1 LGKER
6 QRALSQRHQ
15 KQKVRAGENVS
26 LGFFFWSKQLCFKGK
41 ALSVAGRYVGAEA
54 LAS

>member
-6 QRALSQRHQ
+6 KQALSQRHQ

-26 LGFFFWSKQLCFKGK
+26 PGFFLAKALCFK
-41 ALSVAGRYVGAEA
+41 E
-54 LAS
+54 